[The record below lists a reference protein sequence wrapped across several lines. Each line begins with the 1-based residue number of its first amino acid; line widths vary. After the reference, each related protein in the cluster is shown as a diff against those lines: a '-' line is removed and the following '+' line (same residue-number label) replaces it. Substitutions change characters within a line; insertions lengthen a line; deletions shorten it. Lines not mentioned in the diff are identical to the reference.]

1 MRRRRVHPAR
11 IFGQALML
19 AVAAVMVAPLVW
31 MMITSFKRRADILT
45 PVPEWLPRPAVITN
59 YVELFSR
66 TEEFP
71 VLRWLANSLFI
82 STSVTIL
89 VLLVA
94 SMAAFAFARLH
105 FRGRDTLFMAA
116 ISTMI
121 IPGQVLLIPAFLIV
135 QKLGWFNTY
144 FALIIP
150 GLAGAFGV
158 FLLRQFFL
166 SVPVE
171 LEEAAVVDGAGP
183 FTIYRSVVLPIGRP
197 ALATLAVFTF
207 MGSWNDF
214 VWPLIVTNDITM
226 RTLPVGLT
234 IFQGRYTLDYGLT
247 MAAATV
253 CSIPVIVAFLIFQKH
268 VTEGITLTGIKG

>member
-1 MRRRRVHPAR
+1 M
-11 IFGQALML
+11 
-19 AVAAVMVAPLVW
+19 
-31 MMITSFKRRADILT
+31 
-45 PVPEWLPRPAVITN
+45 
-59 YVELFSR
+59 
-66 TEEFP
+66 
-71 VLRWLANSLFI
+71 
-82 STSVTIL
+82 
-89 VLLVA
+89 
-94 SMAAFAFARLH
+94 
-105 FRGRDTLFMAA
+105 
-116 ISTMI
+116 
-121 IPGQVLLIPAFLIV
+121 
-135 QKLGWFNTY
+135 
-144 FALIIP
+144 
-150 GLAGAFGV
+150 AGAFGV

-268 VTEGITLTGIKG
+268 VTEGITLSGIKG